1 MSVSQWVTNKN
12 ALNCKICQGCNVN
25 DLQRSLKVMCGPV
38 TGWGKKSRVKCQK
51 WHQEWQVKSEM
62 SKVTSRVKSKE
73 GQVKSD
79 ILEWFVVSII

>member
-38 TGWGKKSRVKCQK
+38 TGWEKK
-51 WHQEWQVKSEM
+51 VKSEM